1 MGVIQ
6 NSINQ
11 GLAMA
16 SVLGQMQ
23 GVPEMRKIKKGE
35 KQLSEAYSKAMSE
48 YDKIGEDWQKTQS
61 EPIPM
66 PESLR
71 DTALEKQQRIL
82 NTIKGEQVNLAQK
95 KRELTHDYSDYE
107 REEKEKIMQKF
118 TSNIMDYQKEYADF
132 ANSLASL
139 QKQQANEQKM
149 QVKKHKFDKDI
160 IGGMYE

>member
-1 MGVIQ
+1 MNKN
-6 NSINQ
+6 NS
-11 GLAMA
+11 
-16 SVLGQMQ
+16 
-23 GVPEMRKIKKGE
+23 
-35 KQLSEAYSKAMSE
+35 SK
-48 YDKIGEDWQKTQS
+48 
-61 EPIPM
+61 
-66 PESLR
+66 SL
-71 DTALEKQQRIL
+71 T
-82 NTIKGEQVNLAQK
+82 
-95 KRELTHDYSDYE
+95 

>member
-6 NSINQ
+6 SSINQ

-48 YDKIGEDWQKTQS
+48 YDNIQQKAQS
-61 EPIPM
+61 SSNPLVEK
-66 PESLR
+66 
-71 DTALEKQQRIL
+71 ALKEKQEIL
-82 NTIKGEQVNLAQK
+82 DTISGEQVDLAK
-95 KRELTHDYSDYE
+95 KRRELTHDYSDYE

-118 TSNIMDYQKEYADF
+118 TSNIMDYQKEYANF

-149 QVKKHKFDKDI
+149 QVKKHKLDKDI

>member
-23 GVPEMRKIKKGE
+23 GVPEIRKIEKGE
-35 KQLSEAYSKAMSE
+35 KKLSEAYSEAINE
-48 YDKIGEDWQKTQS
+48 YDNIQQKAQSSSNPLVKKLTENALQQNQELLDTISGERVD
-61 EPIPM
+61 
-66 PESLR
+66 
-71 DTALEKQQRIL
+71 
-82 NTIKGEQVNLAQK
+82 LAKK
-95 KRELTHDYSDYE
+95 KRELTHDYNDYKKEQWE
-107 REEKEKIMQKF
+107 RIRQKF
-118 TSNIMDYQKEYADF
+118 TSNMMDYQKEYVDF
-132 ANSLASL
+132 ANNLASL

>member
-16 SVLGQMQ
+16 SVLGRMH
-23 GVPEMRKIKKGE
+23 GISNYKK
-35 KQLSEAYSKAMSE
+35 
-48 YDKIGEDWQKTQS
+48 
-61 EPIPM
+61 
-66 PESLR
+66 
-71 DTALEKQQRIL
+71 
-82 NTIKGEQVNLAQK
+82 EQ
-95 KRELTHDYSDYE
+95 T
-107 REEKEKIMQKF
+107 EKIRKQFK
-118 TSNIMDYQKEYADF
+118 SNIINYQKEYADF

-139 QKQQANEQKM
+139 QKQQANKQKI

>member
-11 GLAMA
+11 GIAMA
-16 SVLGQMQ
+16 SVIGQVQ
-23 GVPEMRKIKKGE
+23 GFPEMRKLKKGE
-35 KQLSEAYSKAMSE
+35 KQLEKAYSEAESA
-48 YDKIGEDWQKTQS
+48 YDKIQQKAQSGSNPLVEKALKEKKEILDTISGE
-61 EPIPM
+61 
-66 PESLR
+66 
-71 DTALEKQQRIL
+71 RID
-82 NTIKGEQVNLAQK
+82 LAK
-95 KRELTHDYSDYE
+95 KRRELTHDYSDYE
-107 REEKEKIMQKF
+107 KEQVEKIRQNY

-149 QVKKHKFDKDI
+149 RVKKHKFDKDI

>member
-23 GVPEMRKIKKGE
+23 GVPEIRKIKKGE
-35 KQLSEAYSKAMSE
+35 EKLSEAYSKAMSD
-48 YDKIGEDWQKTQS
+48 YDNIQQKAQS
-61 EPIPM
+61 NSNPLVEK
-66 PESLR
+66 
-71 DTALEKQQRIL
+71 ALKEKQEIL
-82 NTIKGEQVNLAQK
+82 DTISGERVDLAK
-95 KRELTHDYSDYE
+95 KRRELTHDYGDYE
-107 REEKEKIMQKF
+107 KEQTERIRQNF
-118 TSNIMDYQKEYADF
+118 TSNIMNYQKEYADF

>member
-23 GVPEMRKIKKGE
+23 GVPEIRKLKKGE
-35 KQLSEAYSKAMSE
+35 EKLSEAYSKAMSD
-48 YDKIGEDWQKTQS
+48 YDNIQQKAQS
-61 EPIPM
+61 NSNPLVEK
-66 PESLR
+66 
-71 DTALEKQQRIL
+71 ALKEKQEIL
-82 NTIKGEQVNLAQK
+82 DTISGERVDLAK
-95 KRELTHDYSDYE
+95 KRRELTHDYGDYE
-107 REEKEKIMQKF
+107 KEQTERIRQNF

>member
-35 KQLSEAYSKAMSE
+35 KKLSEAYSEAESE
-48 YDKIGEDWQKTQS
+48 YDNINKKAQSSSNPLVKALAENSLKENKELLDTISGERV
-61 EPIPM
+61 E
-66 PESLR
+66 
-71 DTALEKQQRIL
+71 
-82 NTIKGEQVNLAQK
+82 LAK
-95 KRELTHDYSDYE
+95 KRRELTHDYSDYKKE
-107 REEKEKIMQKF
+107 QVEKIRQKF

-132 ANSLASL
+132 ANSLAKA
-139 QKQQANEQKM
+139 QKQQAKEQRGIRLS
-149 QVKKHKFDKDI
+149 QLVGGKD
-160 IGGMYE
+160 E

>member
-23 GVPEMRKIKKGE
+23 GVPEMRKLKKGE
-35 KQLSEAYSKAMSE
+35 KKLEKAYSEAESE
-48 YDKIGEDWQKTQS
+48 YDNIQQKAQS
-61 EPIPM
+61 SSNPLVEK
-66 PESLR
+66 
-71 DTALEKQQRIL
+71 ALKEKQEL
-82 NTIKGEQVNLAQK
+82 LDTIAGEKVDLAK
-95 KRELTHDYSDYE
+95 KRRELTHDYDDYKKEQTE
-107 REEKEKIMQKF
+107 RIRQKF
-118 TSNIMDYQKEYADF
+118 TSNIMNYQKEYADF

>member
-6 NSINQ
+6 SSINQ

-35 KQLSEAYSKAMSE
+35 NQLSEAYSKAMSE
-48 YDKIGEDWQKTQS
+48 YDNIQQKAQS
-61 EPIPM
+61 SSNPLVEK
-66 PESLR
+66 
-71 DTALEKQQRIL
+71 ALKEKQEIL
-82 NTIKGEQVNLAQK
+82 DTISGEQVDLAK
-95 KRELTHDYSDYE
+95 KRRELTHDYSDYE

-118 TSNIMDYQKEYADF
+118 TSNIMDYQKEYANF

-149 QVKKHKFDKDI
+149 QVKKHKLDKDI

>member
-23 GVPEMRKIKKGE
+23 GVPEMRKLKKGE

-48 YDKIGEDWQKTQS
+48 YDNIQQKAQS
-61 EPIPM
+61 GSNPLVEN
-66 PESLR
+66 
-71 DTALEKQQRIL
+71 ALE
-82 NTIKGEQVNLAQK
+82 QK
-95 KRELTHDYSDYE
+95 KELLDTISGERVDLAKKRRELTHDYRDYE
-107 REEKEKIMQKF
+107 KEQIERIRKKF

-149 QVKKHKFDKDI
+149 QVKKHKLDKDI

>member
-6 NSINQ
+6 NAINQ

-23 GVPEMRKIKKGE
+23 GVPEIRKIKKGE
-35 KQLSEAYSKAMSE
+35 EKLSEAYSKAMSD
-48 YDKIGEDWQKTQS
+48 YDNIQQKAQS
-61 EPIPM
+61 NSNPLVEK
-66 PESLR
+66 
-71 DTALEKQQRIL
+71 ALKEKQEIL
-82 NTIKGEQVNLAQK
+82 DTISGERVDLAK
-95 KRELTHDYSDYE
+95 KRRELTHDYGDYE
-107 REEKEKIMQKF
+107 KEQTERIRQNF
-118 TSNIMDYQKEYADF
+118 TSNIMNYQKEYADF

>member
-23 GVPEMRKIKKGE
+23 GVPEMRKLKKGE
-35 KQLSEAYSKAMSE
+35 KQLSEAYSKAESE
-48 YDKIGEDWQKTQS
+48 YDNIQQKAQS
-61 EPIPM
+61 GSNPLVEK
-66 PESLR
+66 
-71 DTALEKQQRIL
+71 ALKEKQEIL
-82 NTIKGEQVNLAQK
+82 DTISGERVDLAK
-95 KRELTHDYSDYE
+95 KRRELTHDYSDYE
-107 REEKEKIMQKF
+107 KEQTERIKRNF
-118 TSNIMDYQKEYADF
+118 TSNIMNYQKEYADF
-132 ANSLASL
+132 ANSLALL

>member
-35 KQLSEAYSKAMSE
+35 KQLSEAYSEAESDYDNIQKKA
-48 YDKIGEDWQKTQS
+48 QS
-61 EPIPM
+61 GSNP
-66 PESLR
+66 LVKK
-71 DTALEKQQRIL
+71 ALEKALEEQQEIL
-82 NTIKGEQVNLAQK
+82 DTIKGDHVKLVQK
-95 KRELTHDYSDYE
+95 RRELTHDYRDYKKE
-107 REEKEKIMQKF
+107 QTEKIIQKF
-118 TSNIMDYQKEYADF
+118 TSNIMDYQKEYVDF